1 MEYVTTKMVELLS
14 GVYVIPGA
22 TNVGVITDEKN
33 GIKEVYLI
41 DTGCTE
47 LDGEYILETLAEYF
61 KQVESQYK
69 IKAIINTHAHADHIG
84 ANKIIKEATG
94 CEIWMPE
101 KEITCTINPLF
112 QTAMMWGA
120 YPPHE
125 LRTVFFNAGEMN
137 VDRTFNHGFNIEL
150 SDGSTV
156 IALELSGHSF
166 QNVGILYDNAKS
178 KDILFSG
185 DALFTRDQLSNHWV
199 PFMVNPEQFMNS
211 LDFLVDYKD
220 LEWIIP
226 SHGDFIQRN
235 LKETIELNKLA
246 VLSNKKMLISI
257 LKKGQMTTEQIVQEV
272 AKIEELKLSLA
283 QYGLIHGTIKSYLSV
298 MHDNGDIRLKIE
310 DNVLFWYLPT
320 SSEAQ

>member
-22 TNVGVITDEKN
+22 TNVGVITDDKN

-47 LDGEYILETLAEYF
+47 LDGDYILETLTEYF
-61 KQVESQYK
+61 KQIESQYK
-69 IKAIINTHAHADHIG
+69 IKAIINTHGHADHIG
-84 ANKIIKEATG
+84 ANRAIVEATG

-101 KEITCTINPLF
+101 KEITCAINPLF

-137 VDRTFNHGFNIEL
+137 VDKTFTHGFNISL
-150 SDGSTV
+150 SNGSTV
-156 IALELSGHSF
+156 IALDLGGHSF
-166 QNVGILYDNAKS
+166 QNVGILYDNAKN

-185 DALFTRDQLSNHWV
+185 DALFTRDQLTNHWV
-199 PFMVNPEQFMNS
+199 PFMVNPNKFLES

-235 LKETIELNKLA
+235 LTETIELNKLA
-246 VLSNKKMLISI
+246 VLSNKKMLLSI
-257 LKKGQMTTEQIVQEV
+257 LKNGQLTTEQIVQEV
-272 AKIEELKLSLA
+272 AKIEEIKLSLA
-283 QYGLIHGTIKSYLSV
+283 QYGLISSTIKSYLSI
-298 MHDNGDIRLKIE
+298 MHDSGEIKMKIE
-310 DNVLFWYLPT
+310 DNVLYWYLPK
-320 SSEAQ
+320 ALAN